1 MADRDAGSHSHL
13 PEGNVWI
20 IANPIAGGWWGR
32 WRREEAIRFLQSRL
46 HVSEVRWT
54 QRRGDAEQ
62 WAREAAAGNVGLV
75 ICSGGDGTINEIANG
90 LAGSPVALGILPAGT
105 VNVIACELGIPFDP
119 VKATVC
125 ILKGKTERLHIGCA
139 EYPPLAGE
147 QTTPDFPSSFI
158 LHPSSFHR
166 RYFLFAA
173 GVGFDA
179 AVCRHVN
186 TAFKRWGR
194 KLAYCLD
201 GLRLFLGY
209 RSPQLRVTLDG
220 AAPTACSELIVAKAR
235 SYAGRFYIAPEASLR
250 KPDLDACMFLRPGRW
265 NLVRYALG
273 IARGKHTT
281 YSDVLCRKA
290 ESIEVTADKPVYL
303 QLDGDAVGTTPVRFT
318 VLRDA
323 LSVVVPAD

>member
-1 MADRDAGSHSHL
+1 MADRETGSRGQS

-20 IANPIAGGWWGR
+20 IANPIAGGWRGR
-32 WRREEAIRFLQSRL
+32 RRREEAIRFLKSRL
-46 HVSEVRWT
+46 HISEVRWT

-75 ICSGGDGTINEIANG
+75 ICSGGDGTINELANG
-90 LAGSPVALGILPAGT
+90 LAGSPVAIGILPAGT

-125 ILKGKTERLHIGCA
+125 ILKGKTERFHIGCA
-139 EYPPLAGE
+139 EYHPLAAEPVG
-147 QTTPDFPSSFI
+147 PDIPSSFQK
-158 LHPSSFHR
+158 R
-166 RYFLFAA
+166 CFLFAA
-173 GVGFDA
+173 GLGFDA
-179 AVCRHVN
+179 SVCHLVN
-186 TAFKRWGR
+186 PAFKRWGH
-194 KLAYCLD
+194 KLAYCID
-201 GLRLFLGY
+201 GLRLFIRY
-209 RSPQLRVTLDG
+209 RSPRLRVTLDG

-235 SYAGRFYIAPEASLR
+235 SYAGRFHVAPEASLR

-290 ESIEVTADKPVYL
+290 QTVEVTADKPVHL

-318 VLRDA
+318 LQRDA
-323 LSVVVPAD
+323 LSIVVPAD